1 MLPPARSRE
10 QPHVAH
16 DQHGFLRPGAAS
28 SGNSNRAGHR
38 VDHLSEKA
46 ISDGHKLLY
55 GCVGS
60 AYSPPSSAT
69 PPRGAAA
76 PSSPARR
83 CSCFDQ
89 NADVSGPIDDPLT
102 AAEKC
107 KIPSLG
113 SGRPAASE

>member
-38 VDHLSEKA
+38 VDHVSEKA

-55 GCVGS
+55 GCVGP

-69 PPRGAAA
+69 PREGLQRRVPPLGAAL
-76 PSSPARR
+76 
-83 CSCFDQ
+83 
-89 NADVSGPIDDPLT
+89 VSTKMQTYRVRLM
-102 AAEKC
+102 
-107 KIPSLG
+107 IPS
-113 SGRPAASE
+113 RPPKV